1 MNEEILTNVAEETT
15 EAVIDQVKDSG
26 FTTGQAMIAGA
37 VGGAVVVA
45 VTTIPK
51 AVKAIKNKFF
61 GKKDL
66 TKEDFEI
73 LGEDDTEEVSE

>member
-1 MNEEILTNVAEETT
+1 MNEEMMNVAEETT
-15 EAVIDQVKDSG
+15 EAVIDQVRDSG

-66 TKEDFEI
+66 TKEDFEV
-73 LGEDDTEEVSE
+73 LDDEAEEVSE